1 MISKGGYVNRILRI
15 DLSKKKE
22 KIIPLSKYLVRNYV
36 GGVGFCAKILWDE
49 TGPETDSLGPE
60 NKLIFATG
68 PLTGTLWPASG
79 RFVVVAKSPLGVF
92 GRSVAGGH
100 FGPEIKFAGYDMI
113 VIEGRA
119 NKPVYLWINDGQVEF
134 KNATHL
140 WGKSTWETD
149 KIIKREHSDKNIQ
162 VACIGQAGENLVKFG
177 SIITSRFR
185 AAARGGLGTVMGAK
199 KLKAIAVRGS
209 GSVTVSNP
217 KKFIRLLKNFNEKLK
232 EDPFTQ
238 SIKKYGTT
246 SLVEPMSEIGRFPT
260 RNFQTGVFPMA
271 KKISGDVFI
280 ERYKIRDGAC
290 FSCSM
295 ACKNFLKIKSGPY
308 AGLCGD
314 HAEYES
320 INSLGSRCGVD
331 DPEFILYAN
340 WLCDQYGLDTISTGG
355 AISFAMELWEKG
367 IISKKDTDGIDFS
380 WGDKKTIIQIIHK
393 IAREEGFGKI
403 LAKGTK
409 NAAKIIGK
417 NAGRYA
423 MQVKGLELPAQDG
436 RAQKSMA
443 IAHATAVRGAD
454 HLTHCTFYDEM
465 GFDNIIEKRFGKRY
479 LPHMVDR
486 LAFKYK
492 GIMAKECEDFTS
504 MLNSLLLCITGGTF
518 WPPILWW
525 KELNNLYNAVTGFQT
540 NVKNFKK
547 NAERTVNLT
556 RAYNIRLGLT
566 RKDDTL
572 PERFLKEPAP
582 DGPCKGQIVEQD
594 EMLDEY
600 FMKRGWDIK
609 TGLIPKNKLEELGLK
624 EVVSEL
630 KKLGKLPGG
639 RA

>member
-1 MISKGGYVNRILRI
+1 MIPKGGYTNRILRI

-22 KIIPLSKYLVRNYV
+22 KIVPLNKDLVRKYV

-49 TGPETDSLGPE
+49 TGPETDPLGPG

-68 PLTGTLWPASG
+68 PLTGTIWPASG
-79 RFVVVAKSPLGVF
+79 RFVVVAKSPLNVF

-100 FGPEIKFAGYDMI
+100 FGPELKFAGYDMV

-119 NKPVYLWINDGQVEF
+119 NKPVYLWINDDQVEF

-140 WGKSTWETD
+140 WGKSTWEAD
-149 KIIKREHSDKNIQ
+149 EIIKGDHGDKNIQ
-162 VACIGQAGENLVKFG
+162 VASIGQAGENLVKFG

-199 KLKAIAVRGS
+199 KLKAVAVRGS
-209 GSVTVSNP
+209 KSVTVSNP
-217 KKFIRLLKNFNEKLK
+217 KKFSRLLKNIKEKIEK
-232 EDPFTQ
+232 DPFTQ

-246 SLVEPMSEIGRFPT
+246 SLVEPMNEIGRFPT

-271 KKISGDVFI
+271 KKISGDVYVKK
-280 ERYKIRDGAC
+280 YKIRDDAC

-320 INSLGSRCGVD
+320 INSLGARCGVD
-331 DPEFILYAN
+331 DPEFILFAN

-367 IISKKDTDGIDFS
+367 IISKKDTGGIDFS
-380 WGDKKTIIQIIHK
+380 WGNKKTISQMIQK
-393 IAREEGFGKI
+393 IAWKEGFGKI
-403 LAKGTK
+403 LAEGTK
-409 NAAKIIGK
+409 NAAAIIGK
-417 NAGRYA
+417 NADRYA
-423 MQVKGLELPAQDG
+423 MHVKGLELPAQDG

-443 IAHATAVRGAD
+443 IAHAAAVRGAD

-465 GFDNIIEKRFGKRY
+465 GFDKIIKMRFGKRY
-479 LPHMVDR
+479 LPQMVDR

-492 GIMAKECEDFTS
+492 GIMAKECEDFAS
-504 MLNSLLLCITGGTF
+504 MLNSLLLCVTGGTF
-518 WPPILWW
+518 WPPVLWW
-525 KELNNLYNAVTGFQT
+525 RELNDLYDAVTGIRT
-540 NVKNFKK
+540 DVKKFKK

-556 RAYNIRLGLT
+556 RAYNIRLGLA

-582 DGPCKGQIVEQD
+582 DGPCKGQVVEQ
-594 EMLDEY
+594 EIMLDEY
-600 FMKRGWDIK
+600 YTKRGWDIR
-609 TGLIPKNKLEELGLK
+609 TGLIPKKKLEELGLK
-624 EVVSEL
+624 DVASEL
-630 KKLGKLPGG
+630 KRSGKLPGG